1 MGPASRAPT
10 ARVIPDDSLASII
23 CAGAQKGSRPG
34 TQQLHKKVLQ
44 QARLFN
50 FWRDLYF
57 FLLLGNEQIL
67 INVKTAISHLP
78 ARFFI
83 LILFEPHNTGNEN
96 LHSRCHSIS
105 KSSANRLAASSPH
118 SLSPALVLVNRK
130 ENFSELRKE
139 TSHREAHNSPGRLEP
154 WVSGRP
160 IFFCAVEDELRRGEA

>member
-1 MGPASRAPT
+1 MQIGPAEKISDRKKKKKVGDWGPASQAPT

-23 CAGAQKGSRPG
+23 CAGAQKGSQPR
-34 TQQLHKKVLQ
+34 TQQTHKKKKVLQ

-83 LILFEPHNTGNEN
+83 LILFVPHNTGNEN
-96 LHSRCHSIS
+96 LLHSRRHCIS
-105 KSSANRLAASSPH
+105 KSSANRLPASAPR
-118 SLSPALVLVNRK
+118 SLSPALFPVNREK
-130 ENFSELRKE
+130 NF
-139 TSHREAHNSPGRLEP
+139 
-154 WVSGRP
+154 
-160 IFFCAVEDELRRGEA
+160 RGL